1 MNNKLR
7 QILIA
12 VILLAT
18 VGYALFTYWPRPKRA
33 APAAPV
39 ATATVAATSTTE
51 AAPKTNLFELPAPT
65 AEVTLVDPFA
75 LRITVI
81 RKEEEPS
88 PSPTLSPTEKPKP
101 PVEPKLQ
108 GIWLDSGMR
117 VAFISD
123 QYVQVGGKILGWKV
137 VSIDKDRVILQ
148 KGSTE
153 KILRLEEK

>member
-18 VGYALFTYWPRPKRA
+18 AGYALFTYWPRSKQA

-39 ATATVAATSTTE
+39 ATATVAAASTAE
-51 AAPKTNLFELPAPT
+51 AAPKMNLFEMPAPT

-75 LRITVI
+75 LRIAVI
-81 RKEEEPS
+81 RKEEEPQ
-88 PSPTLSPTEKPKP
+88 PAPTLPTAEKPKP

-137 VSIDKDRVILQ
+137 VAINKDWVVLQ